1 LPDTIEDDWIEDIE
15 KLEQRMDEYMH
26 LRQQARDQFELR
38 YETTIE
44 PEQNRWELCS
54 EVLSRRDVIEK
65 LSEPW

>member
-1 LPDTIEDDWIEDIE
+1 
-15 KLEQRMDEYMH
+15 MDEYMH

-44 PEQNRWELCS
+44 PEQNRWELCA